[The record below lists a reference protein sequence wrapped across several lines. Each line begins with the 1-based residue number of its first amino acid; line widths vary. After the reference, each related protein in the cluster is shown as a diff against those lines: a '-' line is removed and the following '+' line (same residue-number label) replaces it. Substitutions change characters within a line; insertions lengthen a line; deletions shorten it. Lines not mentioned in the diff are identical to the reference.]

1 MDLVKFKRQLAR
13 SDLEKRLIDILEEK
27 VKSLPSYEE
36 LRLNPELILLCC
48 NLVENG
54 CEKKDQVDKK
64 VLCINVLHNI
74 FNYTN
79 AEKKLVD
86 DTIEFL
92 WSTKKIKR
100 IHLVKKIIYYL
111 IEIIRRR
118 FL

>member
-13 SDLEKRLIDILEEK
+13 SDLEKRLIDILQEK

-48 NLVENG
+48 NLIENG
-54 CEKKDQVDKK
+54 TNKKDQVEKK
-64 VLCINVLHNI
+64 DLCINVLDNV
-74 FNYTN
+74 FGYSN
-79 AEKKLVD
+79 AEKKQVD

-92 WSTKKIKR
+92 WGTKRIKR
-100 IHLVKKIIYYL
+100 IPLVKKIIFY
-111 IEIIRRR
+111 IIDIIKRR

>member
-13 SDLEKRLIDILEEK
+13 SDLEKRLIDILQGK
-27 VKSLPSYEE
+27 VKSLPSYEI

-48 NLVENG
+48 NLIENG
-54 CEKKDQVDKK
+54 CDRKDQVDKK
-64 VLCINVLHNI
+64 VLCINVLDTI
-74 FNYTN
+74 FGYDND
-79 AEKKLVD
+79 EKRQVD

-100 IHLVKKIIYYL
+100 VRLIKKIIYY
-111 IEIIRRR
+111 ITDIIKRR

>member
-13 SDLEKRLIDILEEK
+13 SDLEKRLIDILQEK

-48 NLVENG
+48 NLIENG
-54 CEKKDQVDKK
+54 CGKKDQVDKK
-64 VLCINVLHNI
+64 LLCINVLDSV
-74 FNYTN
+74 FGYTN

-86 DTIEFL
+86 DSIEFL
-92 WSTKKIKR
+92 WATKRIKR
-100 IHLVKKIIYYL
+100 IPLIKKLIYYVIDIL
-111 IEIIRRR
+111 KRR

>member
-13 SDLEKRLIDILEEK
+13 SDLEKRLIQILEEK

-36 LRLNPELILLCC
+36 LRLNPELVLLCC
-48 NLVENG
+48 NLIENG
-54 CEKKDQVDKK
+54 CERKDQVEKK
-64 VLCINVLHNI
+64 TLCINVLHSI

-79 AEKKLVD
+79 QEKKQID

-92 WSTKKIKR
+92 HSTKKIKR
-100 IHLVKKIIYYL
+100 IPFVKKLIYY
-111 IEIIRRR
+111 IIDIIKRR

>member
-13 SDLEKRLIDILEEK
+13 SDLEKRLIDILQEK

-36 LRLNPELILLCC
+36 LRLNPELVLLCC
-48 NLVENG
+48 NLIENG
-54 CEKKDQVDKK
+54 CQKKDQVDKK
-64 VLCINVLHNI
+64 VLCINVLDNI
-74 FNYTN
+74 FSYSNS
-79 AEKKLVD
+79 EKKQLD

-100 IHLVKKIIYYL
+100 IHLVKKLLYYL
-111 IEIIRRR
+111 VEILQRR

>member
-13 SDLEKRLIDILEEK
+13 SDLEKRLIDILQEK

-48 NLVENG
+48 NLIENG
-54 CEKKDQVDKK
+54 TKQKDMVDKK
-64 VLCINVLHNI
+64 LLCINVLDNV
-74 FNYTN
+74 FGYNN
-79 AEKKLVD
+79 AEKRQLD

-92 WSTKKIKR
+92 WATKKIKR
-100 IHLVKKIIYYL
+100 IPLIKKIIYYL
-111 IEIIRRR
+111 IDLIKRR

>member
-13 SDLEKRLIDILEEK
+13 SDLEKRLIDILQDK

-48 NLVENG
+48 NLIENG

-64 VLCINVLHNI
+64 LLCINVLHNI
-74 FNYTN
+74 FGYNN
-79 AEKKLVD
+79 AEKKQVD
-86 DTIEFL
+86 DTIDFL

-100 IHLVKKIIYYL
+100 IPLVKKIIYW
-111 IEIIRRR
+111 IIDVIKRR